1 MRKIYHIESQVYP
14 EERPTVTLGSGEP
27 QQCLGAQET
36 PVFLAGNRQVTLK
49 LPAIDADVPILIG
62 RDVLH
67 GLQQSVLDCGQ
78 SCVAFPTLAEK
89 FWRCERLAGGHLAV
103 CLTAPSWWTE
113 VPKPALWVAIPAP
126 KPAEE

>member
-1 MRKIYHIESQVYP
+1 M
-14 EERPTVTLGSGEP
+14 
-27 QQCLGAQET
+27 
-36 PVFLAGNRQVTLK
+36 FLADNLQVPLK

-62 RDVLH
+62 MDA
-67 GLQQSVLDCGQ
+67 LQGVPQSAIDCEQG
-78 SCVAFPTLAEK
+78 VAVFPTLAEK
-89 FWRCERLAGGHLAV
+89 FWMCEKLAGGHLEV